1 MYIHI
6 VDPRTRPE
14 ALIQAHQIHTQS
26 QFNPW
31 SYDTFID
38 CTTQPYY
45 CVLACADNQVMGYA
59 IVLEVVD
66 EATLMD
72 VAVNKVYRGQGIG
85 QMLIDYVKGYSKN
98 NGMASMWLE
107 VRASNAPAINLYK
120 KMRFEDIEIRKNY
133 YQNHTG
139 KEDAMIM
146 KSAL

>member
-1 MYIHI
+1 MHIHI
-6 VDPRTRPE
+6 VNSSTE
-14 ALIQAHQIHTQS
+14 AESLKQAHSIHVQS

-38 CTTQPYY
+38 CTSKPYY
-45 CVLACADNQVMGYA
+45 CVLACADNQVIGYA

-72 VAVNKVYRGQGIG
+72 IAVHKMYRGQGIG
-85 QMLIDYVKGYSKN
+85 HRLVEYVKAHSIS

-107 VRASNAPAINLYK
+107 VRVSNTVAINLYK
-120 KMRFEDIEIRKNY
+120 KMCFETIEIRKNY
-133 YQNHTG
+133 YQNATG
-139 KEDAMIM
+139 KEHAMIM